1 VHPEG
6 ADGHYG
12 KYPGVSPFSPSWN
25 AFGGCQRLEE
35 ADPCQVERMTFEES
49 TEVMNSQG

>member
-25 AFGGCQRLEE
+25 AFGGCQRLE
-35 ADPCQVERMTFEES
+35 VERMTFEES